1 MLVLT
6 ILKGPD
12 KGRRFELPDNEPQ
25 QIGRTSET
33 LPLSDQ
39 TVSRRHAELTPDD
52 GKWWIRDL
60 DSSNGTWVNATR
72 VIQPQILRTGDQIRA
87 GNTIVLFGQEA
98 VEMRRSGVH
107 VAAEGIVDASV
118 SHTVASNEDSMIMAV
133 PEPSEAAVMQLKV
146 VYQLLQVIGTTVDR
160 QELLERVMDL
170 IFAHFKADR
179 GFVLLT
185 DGTSDQKPDPAVVR
199 HRVKPREES
208 DGRITVSRTIVQ
220 HVIRHREGVL
230 SSNAMADKRFASGDS
245 VQYFG
250 IRSALCVPILFK
262 DRLFG
267 VIHIDSQVANYT
279 FTEDQN
285 RLLTA
290 IGQQTGLAMA
300 NMALYEERVQRERLA
315 AVGHTVASLSHS
327 VKNILQGLRGGAD
340 VVEIGLKKDNK
351 KVISSGW
358 EIVSRNLERI
368 MELTSNMLAYSKQRK
383 PEVEIINLPQLLD
396 EIIDLE
402 QAAYDKKNVALLVDF
417 DRDMP
422 PVSLD
427 PVGIHQAV
435 LNLVSNALDAV
446 EPETGAVTVRCEYQA
461 EPQRVWIHV
470 KDNGEGIEPEARQ
483 RIFMPFHST
492 KGLRGTG
499 LGLAVTK
506 KIIDEHGGVIRL
518 ESSPRD
524 GTTFTIELPCTADA
538 VKSPADTHGAG

>member
-1 MLVLT
+1 LLVLT

-39 TVSRRHAELTPDD
+39 TVSRRHAEMTPDD

-87 GNTIVLFGQEA
+87 GNTILLFGQEA

-107 VAAEGIVDASV
+107 VASEDVVDASV
-118 SHTVASNEDSMIMAV
+118 SHTIASNDDSMIMAV

-146 VYQLLQVIGTTVDR
+146 IYELLQVIGTTVDR

-185 DGTSDQKPDPAVVR
+185 DGTSDQRPDPAVVR
-199 HRVKPREES
+199 HRVKPRDEHES
-208 DGRITVSRTIVQ
+208 RITVSRTIVQ
-220 HVIRHREGVL
+220 HVIRNRVGVL
-230 SSNAMADKRFASGDS
+230 SSNAMSDKRFASGDS
-245 VQYFG
+245 VQYYG

-290 IGQQTGLAMA
+290 IGQQSGLAMA

-327 VKNILQGLRGGAD
+327 IKNILQGLRGGAD

-351 KVISSGW
+351 KVIASGW

-402 QAAYDKKNVALLVDF
+402 QAAYDKKKVALLVDF

-446 EPETGAVTVRCEYQA
+446 EAETGAVTVRCEYQSD
-461 EPQRVWIHV
+461 PQRVWIHV
-470 KDNGEGIEPEARQ
+470 TDNGDGIEPAARE
-483 RIFMPFHST
+483 RIFLPFHST

-506 KIIDEHGGVIRL
+506 KIVEEHGGVIRF
-518 ESSPRD
+518 ESSPKN
-524 GTTFTIELPCTADA
+524 GTTFTIELPCTPDA